1 MKPPLISFF
10 LLSRVIFH
18 FIYLI
23 SKTWYRK
30 MRFLRLFYRHFD
42 AKNILNGAYFL
53 GITSRWPLFMCKQS
67 DYSLNSLQYYVR
79 ISFANDYL
87 YSIFMLQAVQV
98 NSMPLILSCP
108 ISVLFSRGS
117 SFCFFCCRLANY
129 GHPFASG
136 MDWHHIAECSV
147 NVTYMN
153 WANRGTGVVTACL
166 EYKCQWIAK
175 RNHEMYRKQ

>member
-1 MKPPLISFF
+1 MKPPLISCY

-42 AKNILNGAYFL
+42 AKNILNDGYFL

-67 DYSLNSLQYYVR
+67 EYSLNSLQYYVR
-79 ISFANDYL
+79 ISFANDVLVFNFYVTSSSSQFYTSDFVLSYL
-87 YSIFMLQAVQV
+87 
-98 NSMPLILSCP
+98 
-108 ISVLFSRGS
+108 SVLFSRGS

-147 NVTYMN
+147 NVPVNVTYIN

-166 EYKCQWIAK
+166 EYK
-175 RNHEMYRKQ
+175 

>member
-42 AKNILNGAYFL
+42 AKNILNDGYFL

-67 DYSLNSLQYYVR
+67 EYSLNSLQYYVR
-79 ISFANDYL
+79 ISFANDVLVFNFYVTSSSSQF
-87 YSIFMLQAVQV
+87 YTSDFV
-98 NSMPLILSCP
+98 LSYF
-108 ISVLFSRGS
+108 SVLFSRGS

-153 WANRGTGVVTACL
+153 
-166 EYKCQWIAK
+166 
-175 RNHEMYRKQ
+175 

>member
-1 MKPPLISFF
+1 
-10 LLSRVIFH
+10 
-18 FIYLI
+18 
-23 SKTWYRK
+23 

-42 AKNILNGAYFL
+42 AKNILNDAYFL

-108 ISVLFSRGS
+108 ISQCFLVVGHRFV
-117 SFCFFCCRLANY
+117 SFVFALQTLANY

-153 WANRGTGVVTACL
+153 
-166 EYKCQWIAK
+166 
-175 RNHEMYRKQ
+175 

>member
-42 AKNILNGAYFL
+42 AKNILNDGYFL

-67 DYSLNSLQYYVR
+67 EYSLNSLQYYVR
-79 ISFANDYL
+79 ISFANDVLVFNFYVTSSSSQFYTSDFVLSYL
-87 YSIFMLQAVQV
+87 
-98 NSMPLILSCP
+98 
-108 ISVLFSRGS
+108 SVLFSRGS

-153 WANRGTGVVTACL
+153 
-166 EYKCQWIAK
+166 
-175 RNHEMYRKQ
+175 

>member
-87 YSIFMLQAVQV
+87 FSIFMLQAVQV

-108 ISVLFSRGS
+108 ISQ
-117 SFCFFCCRLANY
+117 CFLVVVVFLLLSPCKLRTPIRIRHGLAPHCR
-129 GHPFASG
+129 
-136 MDWHHIAECSV
+136 V
-147 NVTYMN
+147 Q
-153 WANRGTGVVTACL
+153 R
-166 EYKCQWIAK
+166 
-175 RNHEMYRKQ
+175 

>member
-10 LLSRVIFH
+10 LLSRVIFR

-30 MRFLRLFYRHFD
+30 MRFLLLFYRHFD
-42 AKNILNGAYFL
+42 AKNILNDAYFL

-79 ISFANDYL
+79 ISFAKDYL

-108 ISVLFSRGS
+108 IFQCFLVVGHRFVSFVVALQITDTHSHPAWIGTTLPSAALMSR
-117 SFCFFCCRLANY
+117 
-129 GHPFASG
+129 
-136 MDWHHIAECSV
+136 
-147 NVTYMN
+147 T
-153 WANRGTGVVTACL
+153 
-166 EYKCQWIAK
+166 
-175 RNHEMYRKQ
+175 

>member
-1 MKPPLISFF
+1 
-10 LLSRVIFH
+10 
-18 FIYLI
+18 
-23 SKTWYRK
+23 

-42 AKNILNGAYFL
+42 AKNILTMVIFL

-67 DYSLNSLQYYVR
+67 DYSLNSLQYCIR

-98 NSMPLILSCP
+98 NSIPLI
-108 ISVLFSRGS
+108 
-117 SFCFFCCRLANY
+117 CFFCCRLANY

-153 WANRGTGVVTACL
+153 
-166 EYKCQWIAK
+166 
-175 RNHEMYRKQ
+175 